1 MWRSTCRWSGV
12 MQPQHAFTPSKPH
25 SIPKRSPMRPLL
37 VAVLF
42 ATGCTGNILGSPGA
56 TLPGAQPGQPGSPG
70 SPGQPTVPPS
80 VGENGFELPGEA
92 NLAPRLR
99 LKSNAA
105 IYSAIQET
113 FGVEVKDK
121 KALPS
126 ESVEAVTGFSN
137 NSNAHQL
144 GEAMFL
150 AVQKLAVAVTAEVSD
165 AVLLKH
171 CTGAN
176 ATGANC
182 AKAFLANYGKALLA
196 RDLTA
201 DETTSLMAVFS
212 SNVGALGD
220 KESVRAMAEALLQ
233 LPSFLYRT
241 EAGAQGSPNADNRL
255 SQFEIAAALAAFF
268 WDGPPDA
275 ALMNAASA
283 GTLSSREEVEKQ
295 ARRLAV
301 DPRARAA
308 FTRFAMQWLD
318 IRNIELQTRDVKTF
332 PGFSPAVVAAM
343 LEETSKFAQSTVF
356 DGDGSLKTLLAG
368 KNTHLNKT
376 LSDFYGF
383 GDVAGDAFTSV
394 PLPQFKAG
402 ILTQGSFM
410 LAHSGEEQT
419 SPVKRGSFVR
429 RHLLCN
435 TIEPAPAN
443 APTKVDP
450 VGGGQSIQDLYN
462 QDRRPGCETCH
473 KLMNPIGFGFENIDA
488 VGRTRSVYNNLPIDS
503 SGQIFTPDLEKAK
516 PFGAGVGL
524 YETLSTMPEVS
535 ACFTLRMYQYALG
548 RTAGRQDK
556 EILDPLAAKFK
567 ASDLKVIDLM
577 VDIAS
582 SPAFLTRKTL

>member
-1 MWRSTCRWSGV
+1 
-12 MQPQHAFTPSKPH
+12 
-25 SIPKRSPMRPLL
+25 MRPLFTAAL
-37 VAVLF
+37 LAM
-42 ATGCTGNILGSPGA
+42 ACTGNILGAPGVA
-56 TLPGAQPGQPGSPG
+56 APGAQPGQPGL
-70 SPGQPTVPPS
+70 PGQPSVPPS
-80 VGENGFELPGEA
+80 VGESGFVLPGEA

-105 IYSAIQET
+105 LYSAIQEVL
-113 FGVEVKDK
+113 GVEVKDK

-126 ESVEAVTGFSN
+126 ESIDAASGFSN

-150 AVQKLAVAVTAEVSD
+150 GMQKLAASVASEAAD
-165 AVLLKH
+165 AVLLKY
-171 CTGAN
+171 CTGAA

-182 AKAFLANYGKALLA
+182 AKAFLANHGKALLA

-201 DETTSLMAVFS
+201 DETTSLMAVYS
-212 SNVGALGD
+212 ANVGALGD
-220 KESVRAMAEALLQ
+220 AESVRAMAEALLQ
-233 LPSFLYRT
+233 FPSFLYRT
-241 EAGAQGSPNADNRL
+241 EAGAPGSQDPNNRL
-255 SQFEIAAALAAFF
+255 SSYEVASALAAFF
-268 WDGPPDA
+268 WDGPPDSALLEA
-275 ALMNAASA
+275 AAA
-283 GTLSSREEVEKQ
+283 GTLSTRDQVEKQ
-295 ARRLAV
+295 ARRLAADV
-301 DPRARAA
+301 KARSA
-308 FTRFAMQWLD
+308 FSRFTTQWLD

-343 LEETSKFAQSTVF
+343 VEETSRFAQSSIF
-356 DGDGSLKTLLAG
+356 DGDGSLKTLLTG
-368 KNTHLNKT
+368 KTTHLNKT

-383 GDVAGDAFTSV
+383 GNVAGDAFTSV
-394 PLPQFKAG
+394 PLPEFKAG

-450 VGGGQSIQDLYN
+450 VGGGQSIRDLYN

-488 VGRTRSVYNNLPIDS
+488 VGRTRTVYNKLPIDS
-503 SGQIFTPDLEKAK
+503 SGEIFSQDLDKVK
-516 PFGAGVGL
+516 SFGAGTGL

-535 ACFTLRMYQYALG
+535 ACFTLRMYQFALG
-548 RTAGRQDK
+548 RSAGRQDK
-556 EILDPLAAKFK
+556 EILDPLAAKFR

-577 VDIAS
+577 VDIAT